1 MRTYVRHERWNVPP
15 RNRAIRSDC
24 AGYQMR
30 LFVRTLTTAVALT
43 LCSVPAASFGAGMTD
58 TSGNTPRFSHPREIT
73 NPYLPLSSLKQDIAK
88 ATDPDYCE
96 STKNTCVRPGLRYL
110 GAFMKVE
117 FYGHLR
123 QYHNIKAEIDANIR
137 TVLESGAYV
146 MGPMLKKF
154 EGELAAFHGTKY
166 AVGVGNG
173 TDAIWLA
180 LMALGIGEGDEVI
193 THPNTFFATAE
204 AIWIAG
210 ATAVFVDCEPTT
222 KCIDPAKIE
231 AAITKKTKA
240 IIPVHLY
247 GQCADM
253 PAIRK
258 IADKH
263 HLRIIEDNAQGIGAH
278 GKGFKI
284 GQLSDAATTSFIIQK
299 NLGTF
304 GDSGALVTNNPD
316 LDATVRKLRNHGSN
330 ARNVHSFGFNSR
342 LDDLHAGIL
351 SAKLKHIDAW
361 NDLRRKWATRYSAG
375 LKGCR
380 ALDLPTEVPGNR
392 HVFHLYVIE
401 TRQPEWRDS
410 LVDFLVKNNI
420 DAKTHYSIAIHQQ
433 AGYPWGKGARI
444 AGSVANAERNAATC
458 ISLPM
463 FPELTVEEVDY
474 VIAKVKEWD
483 AQNSPTAADKKKAV
497 AAA

>member
-1 MRTYVRHERWNVPP
+1 
-15 RNRAIRSDC
+15 
-24 AGYQMR
+24 
-30 LFVRTLTTAVALT
+30 
-43 LCSVPAASFGAGMTD
+43 
-58 TSGNTPRFSHPREIT
+58 
-73 NPYLPLSSLKQDIAK
+73 
-88 ATDPDYCE
+88 
-96 STKNTCVRPGLRYL
+96 
-110 GAFMKVE
+110 MKVE
-117 FYGHLR
+117 FYGHIR
-123 QYHNIKAEIDANIR
+123 QYHNIKPEIDKNIQ
-137 TVLESGAYV
+137 TVLESGQYV

-154 EGELAAFHGTKY
+154 EGELAAYHGTQF
-166 AVGVGNG
+166 AIGVGNG

-180 LMALGIGEGDEVI
+180 LMALGIGPGDEVI

-204 AIWIAG
+204 AVWIAG
-210 ATAVFVDCEPTT
+210 ATAVFVDCDPRT
-222 KCIDPAKIE
+222 KCIDPAKVE
-231 AAITKKTKA
+231 AAITPKTKA

-253 PAIRK
+253 VALKK

-263 HLRIIEDNAQGIGAH
+263 HLKLIEDNAQGIGAH
-278 GKGFKI
+278 GPNFKV

-304 GDSGALVTNNPD
+304 GDSGAIVTNNAE
-316 LDATVRKLRNHGSN
+316 LDAKARKLRNHGSN
-330 ARNVHSFGFNSR
+330 ARNVHSYGFNSR

-361 NDLRRKWATRYSAG
+361 NDLRRQWAARYTTG
-375 LKGCR
+375 LKGCKTF
-380 ALDLPTEVPGNR
+380 DLPVELHGNR

-401 TRQPEWRDS
+401 TKKPEWRDA
-410 LVDFLVKNNI
+410 LVDFLVKNQI

-444 AGSVANAERNAATC
+444 AGSLANSERNAATC

-463 FPELTVEEVDY
+463 FPELNAEEVDY

-483 AQNSPTAADKKKAV
+483 KQTTSAPERDKVAQAA
-497 AAA
+497 